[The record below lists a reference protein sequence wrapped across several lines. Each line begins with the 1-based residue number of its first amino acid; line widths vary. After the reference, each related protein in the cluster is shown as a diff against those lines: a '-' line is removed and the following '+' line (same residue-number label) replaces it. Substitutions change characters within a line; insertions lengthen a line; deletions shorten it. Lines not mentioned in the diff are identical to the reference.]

1 MTVGQEACHHF
12 LVNFLGVE
20 DDDEPPGLSL
30 SLGFF
35 PQMVVVAIAIVGE
48 IQAFLLLFWIDYC
61 LRI

>member
-1 MTVGQEACHHF
+1 MMVGWEACHHF

-30 SLGFF
+30 FLGFF

-48 IQAFLLLFWIDYC
+48 IQAFLFLFWIDYC